1 MLRCGRRSWRLYD
14 KENIQPH
21 TMLEWLSVMQHYGV
35 PTRLLDFTTS
45 PYAALYFG
53 LETYNIV
60 GRPKIALYCINYSQ
74 LMDASLKLISNKD
87 NDFNE
92 TRNSIIGK
100 QDQIFEDTVNRF
112 NREILWVTEPQRLNK
127 RIDRQAG
134 CFIVPGNNG
143 TGIEEL
149 LNDKKYSAV
158 HAVKYEIS
166 DKIIESI
173 FVLLRKMNISG
184 KSIYG
189 DLRGLAKS
197 ISLDIKVYAA

>member
-1 MLRCGRRSWRLYD
+1 
-14 KENIQPH
+14 
-21 TMLEWLSVMQHYGV
+21 MLEWLAVMQHYGV

-60 GRPKIALYCINYSQ
+60 QRPKISLYCINYSQ
-74 LMDASLKLISNKD
+74 LMDVSLKLISDED

-92 TRNSIIGK
+92 TRSSIIGK
-100 QDQIFEDTVNRF
+100 KDQIFEDTVDRF
-112 NREILWVTEPQRLNK
+112 NRGILWVTEPQRLNK

-134 CFIVPGNNG
+134 CFLVPGDKG

-149 LNDKKYSAV
+149 LNDEKYSTV
-158 HAVKYEIS
+158 HVIKYEIS
-166 DKIIESI
+166 DKLIEGI
-173 FVLLRKMNISG
+173 FTLLRKMNISG

-189 DLRGLAKS
+189 DLTGLAKS
-197 ISLDIKVYAA
+197 ISLDLKVYAA